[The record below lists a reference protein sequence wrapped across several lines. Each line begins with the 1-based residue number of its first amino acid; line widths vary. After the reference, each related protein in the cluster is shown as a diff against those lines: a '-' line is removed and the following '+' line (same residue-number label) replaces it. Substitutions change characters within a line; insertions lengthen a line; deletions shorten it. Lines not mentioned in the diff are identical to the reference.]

1 MALNFELGSQTSNL
15 NDDSF
20 FIDYLWYFIMWL
32 FNSKSLVSTEPH
44 SKHTKSSFTQSIFII

>member
-20 FIDYLWYFIMWL
+20 FIDYL
-32 FNSKSLVSTEPH
+32 
-44 SKHTKSSFTQSIFII
+44 